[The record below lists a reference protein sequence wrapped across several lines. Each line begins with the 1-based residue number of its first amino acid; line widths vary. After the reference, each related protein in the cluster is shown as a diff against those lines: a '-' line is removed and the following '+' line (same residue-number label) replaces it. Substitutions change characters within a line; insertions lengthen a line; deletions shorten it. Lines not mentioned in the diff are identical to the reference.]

1 MAEFDRMED
10 RLRRTFRWVATNSGD
25 DRGARGVPD
34 GPGGRDRSGGDPD
47 SGLYLDDPPPA
58 RQGRR
63 IGRTTVLIG
72 VAAVL
77 VAAAGVPL
85 GLVAAST
92 GGGGGSGTH
101 GEARTH
107 HSKGPTDAAAK
118 TQVVSALGATTN
130 AGNWD
135 ISYKYSEVLGSN
147 ESAVPSTGVV
157 CSAGS
162 PCAPVATPAYHQ
174 PVTVTGSGV
183 IDVNPKAMVTTA
195 DVSDFGRVVV
205 RLNST
210 TVWEDASGDSGAL
223 ALDAPN
229 SASGGQSLPGYAGL
243 VEGTLGT
250 REGAVAMLGL
260 GSPNGYL
267 ELVQNAIVGV
277 SSTGTGTVDGKA
289 VSQYHVSV
297 QPAQLADDP
306 SASPEEVTT
315 IQNAVSTLQTQG
327 LSGTTAD
334 VSVDAQGFIVR
345 SVTTYRILRRR
356 IRHGAGGFQQ
366 LRMRRHGAHARP
378 DRSHGASGRLRLTG
392 LAAELDDHHRAAVHH
407 HDHGAPVHDHL
418 RSELFDLD
426 HAARV
431 DDHHASEL
439 LDHEHGPGYD
449 DHGGSAPDDDDQRGR
464 VPLSRRLCRHGSGS
478 SSSRVATGRARVWHR
493 CRASHA
499 RGVQLQSAPRA
510 NVRGFGMDQS
520 RGDGSR
526 RVWTPVVEVVGRGD
540 AARTAGLIAVADSL
554 ALRRVHLGDVDPAN
568 ILVAEIVTDRGEGL
582 AFSVRRS
589 VLRRGPWRLALKI
602 RAPAV
607 LRIRSGIRRSS

>member
-229 SASGGQSLPGYAGL
+229 SASGGQSLSGYAGL

-334 VSVDAQGFIVR
+334 VSVDTQGFIVR
-345 SVTTYRILRRR
+345 SVTTYQ
-356 IRHGAGGFQQ
+356 FS
-366 LRMRRHGAHARP
+366 
-378 DRSHGASGRLRLTG
+378 D
-392 LAAELDDHHRAAVHH
+392 
-407 HDHGAPVHDHL
+407 
-418 RSELFDLD
+418 
-426 HAARV
+426 
-431 DDHHASEL
+431 
-439 LDHEHGPGYD
+439 
-449 DHGGSAPDDDDQRGR
+449 GGSVTVQGDFSNFGCAGTVLMPGQTGPTAPPAGCVSPDSQQSSTTTTAPPSTTTTT
-464 VPLSRRLCRHGSGS
+464 VPPSTTTSAPNSSTSTTLPASTTTTRPS
-478 SSSRVATGRARVWHR
+478 SSTTSTVPATTTTGVAPPTTMISGA
-493 CRASHA
+493 AS
-499 RGVQLQSAPRA
+499 P
-510 NVRGFGMDQS
+510 
-520 RGDGSR
+520 
-526 RVWTPVVEVVGRGD
+526 
-540 AARTAGLIAVADSL
+540 
-554 ALRRVHLGDVDPAN
+554 
-568 ILVAEIVTDRGEGL
+568 
-582 AFSVRRS
+582 
-589 VLRRGPWRLALKI
+589 
-602 RAPAV
+602 
-607 LRIRSGIRRSS
+607 